1 MLRCRAMLQDLG
13 EVVARLSRG
22 GLRDDPDHEQ

>member
-1 MLRCRAMLQDLG
+1 MRVGNLLQDLG